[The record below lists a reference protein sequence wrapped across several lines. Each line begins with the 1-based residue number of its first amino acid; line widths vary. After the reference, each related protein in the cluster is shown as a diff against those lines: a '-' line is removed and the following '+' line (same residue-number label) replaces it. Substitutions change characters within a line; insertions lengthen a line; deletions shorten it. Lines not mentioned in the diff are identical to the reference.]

1 MRVEVCSVANRGT
14 YNFDDHGKFRWITQH
29 GARPPPDRCARPI
42 AEPGMT
48 IEQKPSGV
56 GGQIS
61 RNDGRQRQV
70 RRRPSEAELHRL
82 LAQD

>member
-1 MRVEVCSVANRGT
+1 
-14 YNFDDHGKFRWITQH
+14 
-29 GARPPPDRCARPI
+29 
-42 AEPGMT
+42 MT

-70 RRRPSEAELHRL
+70 RRRPSEADRDRL
-82 LAQD
+82 IGQD

>member
-1 MRVEVCSVANRGT
+1 MRVEVCPVAHRGT

-48 IEQKPSGV
+48 IEQNLAALAGKSHATLVASARYAVAPA
-56 GGQIS
+56 
-61 RNDGRQRQV
+61 
-70 RRRPSEAELHRL
+70 RPIATG
-82 LAQD
+82 